1 MATVKNLVIDQGT
14 TFSLSITV
22 ADANGN
28 EIDLDG
34 YTLRAQLR
42 KSYGATS
49 YTAFTVTAAE
59 DTTTGELTISLTD
72 TQTSALKAGRY
83 VYDVEIVA
91 PVGEGSTV
99 TRVLEG
105 IITVTPEV
113 TR

>member
-14 TFSLSITV
+14 TFSLTITI

-28 EIDLDG
+28 EIDLTG

-42 KSYGATS
+42 KSYGAASFTS
-49 YTAFTVTAAE
+49 FTVAAPAPA
-59 DTTTGELTISLTD
+59 TGELIISLTG

-83 VYDVEIVA
+83 VYDVETVA

>member
-14 TFSLSITV
+14 TYSLSITV
-22 ADANGN
+22 SDSNGN
-28 EIDLDG
+28 AIDLDG

-49 YTAFTVTAAE
+49 YTAFTVEAAA

-83 VYDVEIVA
+83 VYDVEIVDTDDA
-91 PVGEGSTV
+91 V
-99 TRVLEG
+99 TRVIEG

>member
-14 TFSLSITV
+14 TFSLTITV

-34 YTLRAQLR
+34 YTARAQLR

-49 YTAFTVTAAE
+49 YTAFTVTVAE

-91 PVGEGSTV
+91 PVADGSPV

>member
-1 MATVKNLVIDQGT
+1 MATVNNLVIDQGT
-14 TFSLSITV
+14 TFSLTITV

-28 EIDLDG
+28 DINLTG
-34 YTLRAQLR
+34 YTLRAQMR
-42 KSYGATS
+42 KGYGATS
-49 YTAFTVTAAE
+49 FTSFTVAAPAPA
-59 DTTTGELTISLTD
+59 TGELIISLTD